1 MHANRSAHWC
11 ALILSAAVGLSFD
24 VDLRAAAS
32 QAPAGAA
39 APGETPASADS
50 SPAASQQ
57 DVAPHPGGSA
67 DNAFPPGRQPAL
79 YIGELLVA
87 PSGKSA
93 DKEIALND
101 KLAIVLDMPSGQP
114 AEQLPYPADQYVL
127 FLNDSEVK
135 GLEPAVYTTLTN
147 AQHSRALVFRL
158 VRNSNNA
165 PFWRDLL
172 GSPQNSTARVTVGLG
187 VRPRPCV
194 VAGPCGAPDITIR
207 GKEGP
212 IGFEFTVF
220 SWVRLGIAALAVA
233 LVLGLVWGHAR
244 TSTTLRDNLIPQL
257 PPRMQPYSLGRWQ
270 MAFWFVLIFAAFIF
284 LYVFLWDYNT
294 VSPQAL
300 ALMGISGATAL
311 AAVAVDVAKESP
323 ADLVNRALQA
333 LGLNTYAD
341 VVRIGE
347 EIASRKPQVL
357 AAQQDFNTKDAL
369 ARQAQRAAAASSPPD
384 ARLSEM
390 ARTSQEVADAAE
402 EHLKRLQAEIQD
414 RSNILRT
421 YEDKTKLFR
430 SEGWFKDLTTDLNG
444 PTVHRIQVVCW
455 TAALGIV
462 FLIGVY
468 RDLTMPPEFSATLL
482 TLMGISSAGYIGF
495 KFPEKNT

>member
-1 MHANRSAHWC
+1 MHGNRSAHRC
-11 ALILSAAVGLSFD
+11 ALILIAAAGLTFD
-24 VDLRAAAS
+24 TGLRAAAP
-32 QAPAGAA
+32 QTPAASAA
-39 APGETPASADS
+39 SGGTPASADS

-57 DVAPHPGGSA
+57 DGAPHPGDSA
-67 DNAFPPGRQPAL
+67 DNASPRERQPAL

-101 KLAIVLDMPSGQP
+101 KLAIVLDAPSGQP
-114 AEQLPYPADQYVL
+114 AEQIPYPADQYVL
-127 FLNDSEVK
+127 FLNDFEVQ

-172 GSPQNSTARVTVGLG
+172 GSPQAPTARVTVGLG
-187 VRPRPCV
+187 VRQRPCRP
-194 VAGPCGAPDITIR
+194 AEACSAPDITIR

-212 IGFEFTVF
+212 IGFEFTLF
-220 SWVRLGIAALAVA
+220 SWLRLGIAALAVA
-233 LVLGLVWGHAR
+233 LVLAVVWGHAR
-244 TSTTLRDNLIPQL
+244 TSTTLRDNLVPQL
-257 PPRMQPYSLGRWQ
+257 PPGMQPYSLGRWQ
-270 MAFWFVLIFAAFIF
+270 MAFWFVLIFASFVF

-294 VSPQAL
+294 ISPQAL

-311 AAVAVDVAKESP
+311 AAVAVDVVKDSP
-323 ADLVNRALQA
+323 ADLVNRALRA

-341 VVRIGE
+341 VVRIAE
-347 EIASRKPQVL
+347 EIESRKTQVL
-357 AAQQDFNTKDAL
+357 AAQQDFNAKDAL
-369 ARQAQRAAAASSPPD
+369 ARQAQGAAAASSPPD
-384 ARLSEM
+384 ARLSE
-390 ARTSQEVADAAE
+390 AAKTSKEIAAAAE

-414 RSNILRT
+414 RNNILRT

-430 SEGWFKDLTTDLNG
+430 SEGWFKDITTDLNG
-444 PTVHRIQVVCW
+444 PTLHRIQVVCW

-468 RDLTMPPEFSATLL
+468 RDLAMSPEFSTTLL
-482 TLMGISSAGYIGF
+482 ALMGISSAGYIGF
-495 KFPEKNT
+495 KLPEKNT